1 MKTLED
7 QEFAKVRAKLDK
19 ALTSVFTEDGKRAV
33 LFYMLQRYSLNLEQ
47 ASSDPVRLE
56 AALTNMLG
64 DIGWLVVKR
73 KILEQFWGRSVGIEE
88 PAVHGAS
95 LRDAFG
101 LAGGLAR
108 NLVSLKGPA

>member
-33 LFYMLQRYSLNLEQ
+33 LFYMQQRYSLNLEQ

-88 PAVHGAS
+88 PAVDGAS

-108 NLVSLKGPA
+108 NLFSFKGPA